1 MSLYGYAVN
10 NSYEYFLG
18 PKQREAMSTPDS
30 LDSSARETTAFFE
43 SGKVKLGRWGE
54 SPESSISAATPPSP
68 QLPWSTV
75 RGSARYA
82 PFDAKLSSLHD
93 PLLLVAVA
101 KAEGEERALR
111 LSAAP
116 AAQQP
121 VLRCFK
127 CSQKG
132 LLCCSCCHVAP

>member
-1 MSLYGYAVN
+1 M
-10 NSYEYFLG
+10 
-18 PKQREAMSTPDS
+18 MSTPAS
-30 LDSSARETTAFFE
+30 LALQTKETTAFFE
-43 SGKVKLGRWGE
+43 SGKSEVAARSRWWRYASAQPPG
-54 SPESSISAATPPSP
+54 SSAPGGGGTPPPP

-75 RGSARYA
+75 RGIARYA
-82 PFDAKLSSLHD
+82 PSDSKLPTLHD
-93 PLLLVAVA
+93 PLLLAAVA

-121 VLRCFK
+121 VHRCFK

-132 LLCCSCCHVAP
+132 LLSCSCCHVAR